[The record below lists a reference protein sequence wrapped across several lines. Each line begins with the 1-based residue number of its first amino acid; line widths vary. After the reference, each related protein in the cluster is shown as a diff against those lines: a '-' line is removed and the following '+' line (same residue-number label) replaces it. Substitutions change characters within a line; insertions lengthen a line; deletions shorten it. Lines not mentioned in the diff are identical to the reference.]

1 MENREIAAVFE
12 EISNLMKIL
21 QDDPKWTF
29 KAAAYDRAK
38 RSIES
43 YPERLE
49 DIARDPHRKLI
60 DIPGIGA
67 DLAKKI
73 SELIATGRSAYHQE
87 QLAKIPRSL
96 LDLLQLQTVGPQKV
110 RLFYQQANI
119 RSVDEL
125 EAAAQEGRLRGLPG
139 MSEKSEENILKAI
152 AVFRRAAGR
161 FRLDTAYE
169 TAAVLTAWL
178 SDSKAVEEVTP
189 AGSLRRGRETV
200 GDLDLLVTGSDPAS
214 IAGHFVKF
222 PGVAAILAQGED
234 KVSVK
239 LKNDLQVDVRLL
251 ERTAYGA
258 ALQYFTGSKEHNV
271 ALRDL
276 AKRHGWK
283 LNEYGLFHGEKV
295 LASRTEEEIYAKLG
309 LPWIPPELRENLGE
323 IEAAEKGE
331 LPKLVELGDIRGDLQ
346 MHTTASDGHASIEEM
361 AGAAKQLGYQYIL
374 ITDHSQAVTVA
385 NGLDEERAVEHIH
398 RIHAARQ
405 KVKGIEIWAG
415 SEVDILG
422 DGSLDYPDELLKQ
435 FDIVLA
441 SVHSR
446 MTMPAEEMTTRLLRA
461 LENPYVRILGHP
473 TGRQILRRDPFLFD
487 LEKVFAAAKK
497 FGVILEL
504 NGNPERLDLCDRH
517 VKLARDRGMKII
529 ISTDAHDPQHF
540 KLMRYGVSTARRGWM
555 EKSGVL
561 NTLPPNNF
569 SPASGPCRSSWCC
582 YAKLPAGTRHADA
595 GLQPPRLDMWPDH
608 KDLLQGYGIQVRL
621 PMMEVVDI
629 LHEL

>member
-12 EISNLMKIL
+12 EISNLIKIL
-21 QDDPKWTF
+21 QDDPKWNF
-29 KAAAYDRAK
+29 KAVAYDRAK

-43 YPERLE
+43 HPERLE
-49 DIARDPHRKLI
+49 DIARDPKRKLT

-73 SELIATGRSAYHQE
+73 AEIVETGQSSYHQE
-87 QLAKIPRSL
+87 QLAKVPRSL
-96 LDLLQLQTVGPQKV
+96 LDMLQLQTVGPQKV
-110 RLFYQQANI
+110 KLFWKQGNI
-119 RSVDEL
+119 TTVDEL
-125 EAAAQEGRLRGLPG
+125 EAAAKEGRLRSLPG

-152 AVFRRAAGR
+152 ETFRRAAGR

-169 TAAVLTAWL
+169 TAKVLAAWL
-178 SDSKAVEEVTP
+178 RDCPSVEEVTP

-200 GDLDLLVTGSDPAS
+200 GDLDLLVTGRDPAG
-214 IAGHFVKF
+214 IADHFVKF
-222 PGVAAILAQGED
+222 PGIAAILAKGGD

-251 ERTAYGA
+251 ERSAYGA

-271 ALRDL
+271 ALRDR
-276 AKRHGWK
+276 AKRRGWK

-295 LASRTEEEIYAKLG
+295 LASRTEEEIYAQLG

-323 IEAAEKGE
+323 IEAADKDE

-374 ITDHSQAVTVA
+374 ITDHSKAVTVA
-385 NGLDEERAVEHIH
+385 NGLSEERAAQHIE
-398 RIHAARQ
+398 RIHAARK

-415 SEVDILG
+415 SEVDIMG

-446 MTMPAEEMTTRLLRA
+446 MTMPAEEMTARLLRA

-487 LEKVFAAAKK
+487 LEKVFAAAQHC
-497 FGVILEL
+497 GVILEV
-504 NGNPERLDLCDRH
+504 NASPERLDLCDRH
-517 VKLARDRGMKII
+517 VKLARDRGMKVV

-540 KLMRYGVSTARRGWM
+540 KLMRYGVITARRGWM

-561 NTLPPNNF
+561 NTFPPQKLLSSLRPLP
-569 SPASGPCRSSWCC
+569 R
-582 YAKLPAGTRHADA
+582 
-595 GLQPPRLDMWPDH
+595 
-608 KDLLQGYGIQVRL
+608 
-621 PMMEVVDI
+621 
-629 LHEL
+629 

>member
-12 EISNLMKIL
+12 EISNLMRIL

-43 YPERLE
+43 YHERLE
-49 DIARDPHRKLI
+49 DIARDPKRKLT
-60 DIPGIGA
+60 DIPGIGP

-73 SELIATGRSAYHQE
+73 AELVETGKSSYHQE
-87 QLAKIPRSL
+87 QLAKIPRGL

-125 EAAAQEGRLRGLPG
+125 EAAAQEGRLRDLPG

-152 AVFRRAAGR
+152 EVFRRAAGR
-161 FRLDTAYE
+161 FLLDTAFE
-169 TAAVLTAWL
+169 TAEVLTAWL
-178 SDSKAVEEVTP
+178 RDSPAVEEVTP

-200 GDLDLLVTGSDPAS
+200 GDLDLLVTGREPAS

-222 PGVAAILAQGED
+222 PGIAAILAKGED

-239 LKNDLQVDVRLL
+239 LKNDLQVDVRML
-251 ERTAYGA
+251 ERSACGA

-271 ALRDL
+271 ALRDR

-295 LASRTEEEIYAKLG
+295 LASRTEEEIYAKLS

-323 IEAAEKGE
+323 IEAADKDA

-374 ITDHSQAVTVA
+374 ITDHSKAVTVA
-385 NGLDEERAVEHIH
+385 NGLDEKRAAEHI
-398 RIHAARQ
+398 RSIHAARR

-415 SEVDILG
+415 SEVDILS

-497 FGVILEL
+497 LGVILEL
-504 NGNPERLDLCDRH
+504 NGNPQRLDLCDRH

-540 KLMRYGVSTARRGWM
+540 KLMRYGVITARRGWM

-561 NTLPPNNF
+561 NTLPPEKLL
-569 SPASGPCRSSWCC
+569 ASLRP
-582 YAKLPAGTRHADA
+582 LPR
-595 GLQPPRLDMWPDH
+595 
-608 KDLLQGYGIQVRL
+608 
-621 PMMEVVDI
+621 
-629 LHEL
+629 